1 MQVEVFTN
9 LSDVGPSSIR
19 RLRREEYAKLVEL
32 GSFRDEHVELIRG
45 VIVRMAPQGP
55 PHSSPIERL
64 TELLVEGLRRRARVR
79 VQSPLNGPDDSVP
92 EPDLAIVPREDHGQA
107 HPSSALLV
115 IEVSNTSRTYDRE
128 TKAPL
133 YAEMGV
139 PELWL
144 VDVQRQCVEVRTDP
158 DQGIFRRVE
167 TFGIDDTL
175 ALQAFPDLRVP
186 VRAIFSET

>member
-1 MQVEVFTN
+1 MQIEVFTN
-9 LSDVGPSSIR
+9 LSDVGPGSIR

-45 VIVRMAPQGP
+45 VILRMAPQGP
-55 PHSSPIERL
+55 PHASAIERL
-64 TELLVEGLRRRARVR
+64 NELLVEGLRRRARVR

-92 EPDLAIVPREDHGQA
+92 EPDLAIVLREDHGQA

-115 IEVSNTSRTYDRE
+115 IEVSNTSRAYDRE

-144 VDVQRQCVEVRTDP
+144 VDVPRQCVEVRTDP

-167 TFGIDDTL
+167 TFGMDDTL
-175 ALQAFPDLRVP
+175 TLRAFPDIRIP
-186 VRAIFSET
+186 VRAIFTEI